1 MEARLI
7 LRYFFYSVV
16 LFFLQIILF
25 NHVAIGIGLVPFVY
39 ILIILLLPVDIQRV
53 IPLVFAFVFAFL
65 IDIFNDTIAYN
76 TGAFVFVAFLRPW
89 ILQILSPGDGY
100 EVGKLPS
107 VFNMGFGWFIRYTL
121 IIVFFHQLV
130 YFSLETFMISKI
142 LVVFSKAFVNTI
154 YSVAFI
160 IVLHI
165 LFFRNK

>member
-7 LRYFFYSVV
+7 LRYFFYSVF
-16 LFFLQIILF
+16 LFFLQILLF
-25 NHVAIGIGLVPFVY
+25 NHVAIGLGLIPFVY
-39 ILIILLLPVDIQRV
+39 ILIVLLLPIEIHRV
-53 IPLVFAFVFAFL
+53 IPLILAFVFGFL
-65 IDIFNDTIAYN
+65 VDVFNDTIAFN
-76 TGAFVFVAFLRPW
+76 TAAFVFIAFIRPW
-89 ILQILSPGDGY
+89 ILQILSPSDGY

-107 VFNMGFGWFIRYTL
+107 AFNMGFGWFIFYSI

-130 YFSLETFMISKI
+130 YFSLEIFMISKI
-142 LVVFSKAFVNTI
+142 LVVLAKVFVNTL